1 MRQTHRPSWP
11 KLSQVLNYK
20 GNENPNLQY
29 KDLTLDHHNFV
40 ISRMTE
46 SSEVMMMEAD
56 VSLGWLYGQIP
67 AVDPRVPIMAHPP
80 AFLSD
85 LSLEE
90 FLTKTMNAT
99 GHGAK
104 KGIKLDFKSTEVA
117 KEGLSMAKKYADQ
130 VRTSS

>member
-1 MRQTHRPSWP
+1 
-11 KLSQVLNYK
+11 
-20 GNENPNLQY
+20 
-29 KDLTLDHHNFV
+29 
-40 ISRMTE
+40 MTE
-46 SSEVMMMEAD
+46 SSDVMMMEAD

-99 GHGAK
+99 RHGAK

-130 VRTSS
+130 ELEKR

>member
-1 MRQTHRPSWP
+1 
-11 KLSQVLNYK
+11 
-20 GNENPNLQY
+20 
-29 KDLTLDHHNFV
+29 
-40 ISRMTE
+40 MTE

-99 GHGAK
+99 RHGAK
-104 KGIKLDFKSTEVA
+104 KGIKLDLKSTEVA

-130 VRTSS
+130 VRTSTSTLKVD